1 MEQEDWDSRYASDE
15 LVWKAEPNRFLVTE
29 ATGLPFLFGAH
40 DMVITWDRLEELQ
53 RRSEEI
59 TRAVQGLGVYLRFQT
74 VEEDPAGSAL
84 TWPPVLHQ
92 RNADH
97 HV

>member
-1 MEQEDWDSRYASDE
+1 MPKTYVDFIFSADGTSPMRVVD
-15 LVWKAEPNRFLVTE
+15 RVTA
-29 ATGLPFLFGAH
+29 ATGLSFLFGPH
-40 DMVITWDRLEELQ
+40 DMVIPWDRLEELQ

-74 VEEDPAGSAL
+74 VEEDPASFLL

-92 RNADH
+92 RSEDH